1 MAIFIGMRIWRDES
15 FSYERFVYAFADY
28 LGYKAQGLQD
38 TYKGQLLVKM
48 MELEWNNMS
57 IKEQN
62 RFLGNEE
69 TANQIKVV
77 LRELNLIN

>member
-1 MAIFIGMRIWRDES
+1 
-15 FSYERFVYAFADY
+15 
-28 LGYKAQGLQD
+28 
-38 TYKGQLLVKM
+38 
-48 MELEWNNMS
+48 MS